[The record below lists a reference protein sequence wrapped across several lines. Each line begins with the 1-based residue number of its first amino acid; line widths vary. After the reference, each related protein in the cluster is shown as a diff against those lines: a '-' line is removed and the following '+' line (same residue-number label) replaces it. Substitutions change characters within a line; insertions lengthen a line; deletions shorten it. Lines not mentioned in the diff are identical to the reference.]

1 MVTKISVAALFAGLA
16 AAYHAPVGDPSG
28 NAITSPLNEVV
39 PACKAFTIKWT
50 PTTKGPVSLLLLKG
64 PSTNAVYYQTI
75 AEGIDNSGSYTWT
88 PGADLPS
95 TGSDPHGYG
104 IQLIVDADGQYQY
117 STQIGISTEDCKDKP
132 SSSSGYPTASSS
144 AAPSSS
150 KTPSYSASSNSSSIC
165 SSTATYAP
173 PKGTSYPYAT
183 GGSVNSTIILPTKS
197 MTVPSSLKT
206 TATGA
211 PSGTTYAPA
220 QSTGAAS
227 GIKAGLGLAGAVAG
241 LVLML

>member
-1 MVTKISVAALFAGLA
+1 MFTKVSVAALFAGIA
-16 AAYHAPVGDPSG
+16 AAYHAPVGDPKG

-39 PACKAFTIKWT
+39 PACKPFTIKWD
-50 PTTKGPVSLLLLKG
+50 PTTTGPVSLLLLKG

-75 AEGIDNSGSYTWT
+75 VEGIENSGSYTWT

-95 TGSDPHGYG
+95 TGSDAHGYG
-104 IQLIVDADGQYQY
+104 IQLIVDATGQYQY
-117 STQIGISTEDCKDKP
+117 STQIGISTEGCKGKP
-132 SSSSGYPTASSS
+132 SSSSGYPVASSS
-144 AAPSSS
+144 AAPS
-150 KTPSYSASSNSSSIC
+150 KTPSYTISSNSTSSC
-165 SSTATYAP
+165 STTTTSAASST
-173 PKGTSYPYAT
+173 GYPYTT
-183 GGSVNSTIILPTKS
+183 GGAVNSTIVLPTKS

-206 TATGA
+206 TATSA
-211 PSGTTYAPA
+211 PSGTTSAPA